1 MMSSPNLDDLRER
14 LRATVVTASDIDY
27 NAARAVHNGMIDK
40 HPLAVVRV
48 TQVADVLT
56 TVAFARDAGIDLA
69 IRGGGHSGAGF
80 GTTDGGIV
88 LDFSRCRGV
97 RVDPRR
103 GTAQA
108 DAGTT
113 WCDFNFATH
122 AFGLATTGGIVG
134 TTGIAGLT
142 LGGGIGYLT
151 RKHGLSCDNL
161 LSADVVTADGRLVNA
176 SETENDDLFWALRGG
191 GGNFGVVT
199 SFEYR
204 VHPMTRPYVGVL
216 IFSADDSEQVGR
228 VYREYIAQAPEDFG
242 AFFGYHLG
250 APSPY
255 LPERY
260 HGAPVCMIVGAWF
273 GDPSEGEARWAPL
286 LGAAPVLGSLLV
298 EMPYPA
304 LNSMFDT
311 SQPKGIRSYWKSDFV
326 DALDDNVLRVG
337 AEFGATVPTV
347 QSAINFHPV
356 DGAVHRVA
364 PDATAFAYRN
374 AGFSPA
380 IASFWDNPADSD
392 ANIAWTRNFWE
403 ALHPYGS
410 GGGYINFMGA
420 DDSARSVDNYG
431 PNWMRLRDVK
441 AKWDPDNVF
450 HVNQNIPP
458 ADAAEDPAAATSA
471 TTPSRTA

>member
-161 LSADVVTADGRLVNA
+161 LSADVVTADGRLVTA
-176 SETENDDLFWALRGG
+176 SETQNKDLFWALRTVRRGSH
-191 GGNFGVVT
+191 F
-199 SFEYR
+199 
-204 VHPMTRPYVGVL
+204 L
-216 IFSADDSEQVGR
+216 GR
-228 VYREYIAQAPEDFG
+228 R
-242 AFFGYHLG
+242 
-250 APSPY
+250 
-255 LPERY
+255 
-260 HGAPVCMIVGAWF
+260 
-273 GDPSEGEARWAPL
+273 
-286 LGAAPVLGSLLV
+286 
-298 EMPYPA
+298 
-304 LNSMFDT
+304 
-311 SQPKGIRSYWKSDFV
+311 
-326 DALDDNVLRVG
+326 
-337 AEFGATVPTV
+337 
-347 QSAINFHPV
+347 
-356 DGAVHRVA
+356 
-364 PDATAFAYRN
+364 
-374 AGFSPA
+374 
-380 IASFWDNPADSD
+380 
-392 ANIAWTRNFWE
+392 
-403 ALHPYGS
+403 
-410 GGGYINFMGA
+410 
-420 DDSARSVDNYG
+420 
-431 PNWMRLRDVK
+431 
-441 AKWDPDNVF
+441 
-450 HVNQNIPP
+450 
-458 ADAAEDPAAATSA
+458 
-471 TTPSRTA
+471 